1 MPRSFASSR
10 PSSGRPVESA
20 AANEAKSLGRI
31 LSEER
36 ERQGLSR
43 TEVAQRL
50 HMSATQIEAIES
62 GEYARLPQGPFLRG
76 FVRNYGKLLGVD
88 ADTLLSQLAQVAPRN
103 AAPDIV
109 VPSQNIR
116 FDPMGERLASPYVK
130 AGVLAVVVVAL
141 AFAAMYWWLFIRPIP
156 SASQSR
162 KAAEKA
168 AAEAPRGGPP
178 QQLAAPPIT
187 APEPVPPSP
196 APTVSEG
203 AEPARNGT
211 SKAEA
216 SQAEVS
222 KAEVAR
228 VEVARADAAKA
239 EATRK
244 TGMRTLQLRF
254 RAESWVEVRDAQGT
268 VLFSRLNA
276 GGSQAEVVGRPPMT
290 VVVGNAP
297 EVDVRYEG
305 RDFPLEPHTKVAVA
319 RFTLE

>member
-1 MPRSFASSR
+1 
-10 PSSGRPVESA
+10 
-20 AANEAKSLGRI
+20 
-31 LSEER
+31 
-36 ERQGLSR
+36 
-43 TEVAQRL
+43 
-50 HMSATQIEAIES
+50 
-62 GEYARLPQGPFLRG
+62 
-76 FVRNYGKLLGVD
+76 
-88 ADTLLSQLAQVAPRN
+88 
-103 AAPDIV
+103 
-109 VPSQNIR
+109 
-116 FDPMGERLASPYVK
+116 
-130 AGVLAVVVVAL
+130 
-141 AFAAMYWWLFIRPIP
+141 MYWWLFIRPIP
-156 SASQSR
+156 SASQGK

-196 APTVSEG
+196 APTVSED

-216 SQAEVS
+216 SQGEVS

-276 GGSQAEVVGRPPMT
+276 SGSQAEVVGRPPLS

-297 EVDVRYEG
+297 EVGVRYEG